1 MKISILGVGAYG
13 IALAKVFYKNDNK
26 VCMWSKFKE
35 EIESVSLNRESKRV
49 LQVAMDLGL
58 TNNEYPI
65 KNIIAEVSIPSISG
79 KSELLF
85 FSLINL
91 VSISPNSL
99 VKVFCTLSWV

>member
-49 LQVAMDLGL
+49 LPRRKD
-58 TNNEYPI
+58 
-65 KNIIAEVSIPSISG
+65 S
-79 KSELLF
+79 
-85 FSLINL
+85 
-91 VSISPNSL
+91 
-99 VKVFCTLSWV
+99 